1 MKSNNIISSFFFSI
15 LCEVLYMFGLII
27 NKFTELVKTYNKND
41 ENNNNT
47 TISYIKTYEKGIEEN
62 KLNIDEEFHF
72 EYDFKIINHGK
83 KNILVYNNDQDISE
97 IIDRDFLDYEF
108 LLFNVNYKNTKY
120 EIHLKTDDCNFFI
133 RKNDIGN
140 PLFIYWYL
148 FSNYSIELPNFDE
161 FKENKN
167 IWTIS
172 LIDQDANF
180 KDKLICNS
188 ILLNKNDYI
197 IQ

>member
-1 MKSNNIISSFFFSI
+1 
-15 LCEVLYMFGLII
+15 MFGLIK
-27 NKFTELVKTYNKND
+27 NKFTELIKTYNKNN
-41 ENNNNT
+41 ENNNT
-47 TISYIKTYEKGIEEN
+47 TISYIKIYNQNVEEN
-62 KLNIDEEFHF
+62 KVNIDEEFNF
-72 EYDFKIINHGK
+72 EYDFQIINHDK

-97 IIDRDFLDYEF
+97 IIDRDFLDYKF
-108 LLFNVNYKNTKY
+108 LLFNINYKTSKY
-120 EIHLKTDDCNFFI
+120 EIHLKNDNYNFFI

-180 KDKLICNS
+180 KDSLICNS

>member
-1 MKSNNIISSFFFSI
+1 MESNIIYSFIFSI
-15 LCEVLYMFGLII
+15 LCEILYMFGLIK
-27 NKFTELVKTYNKND
+27 NKFKELVKTYNKNH

-47 TISYIKTYEKGIEEN
+47 TISYIKTCEKGIEEN
-62 KLNIDEEFHF
+62 KLNIDKEFNF
-72 EYDFKIINHGK
+72 EYDFKIINHDK
-83 KNILVYNNDQDISE
+83 KNILVYNDDQDIQE
-97 IIDRDFLDYEF
+97 IIDRDFLNYEF
-108 LLFNVNYKNTKY
+108 LVFNINYKTSKY
-120 EIHLKTDDCNFFI
+120 EIHLKNDNYNFFI
-133 RKNDIGN
+133 MKNDIGN

-148 FSNYSIELPNFDE
+148 FNNYNIELPNFNE

-172 LIDQDANF
+172 LIDQNADF

>member
-1 MKSNNIISSFFFSI
+1 MESNIISSFIFSI
-15 LCEVLYMFGLII
+15 LCEILYMFGLIK
-27 NKFTELVKTYNKND
+27 NKFKELVKTYNKND

-47 TISYIKTYEKGIEEN
+47 TISYIKTCEKGIEEN
-62 KLNIDEEFHF
+62 KLNIDKEFNF
-72 EYDFKIINHGK
+72 EYDFKIINHDK
-83 KNILVYNNDQDISE
+83 KNILVYNNDQDITE
-97 IIDRDFLDYEF
+97 IIDRDFLNYEF
-108 LLFNVNYKNTKY
+108 LLFNINYKTSKY
-120 EIHLKTDDCNFFI
+120 EINLKNDNYNFFI
-133 RKNDIGN
+133 MKNDIGN

-148 FSNYSIELPNFDE
+148 FNNYNIELPNFNE

-172 LIDQDANF
+172 LIDQNADF